1 MATAG
6 KALKQILETNEISQ
20 AQLTAAMGI
29 GRSSINRWVNESRDP
44 AAEAVLEILAG
55 LEKIDRAAAKEF
67 VRLYLGEI
75 VDEAD

>member
-6 KALKQILETNEISQ
+6 KALKQILETYEISQ
-20 AQLTAAMGI
+20 AQLAAAMGI